1 MTTLPPVPGFS
12 VTVTVKEKMLDSLVA
27 APQSFINKT
36 SGLLGVFNG
45 DITDD
50 LTSPDGTVLNSNL
63 NVTSEKELF
72 EKFGE
77 LCK

>member
-1 MTTLPPVPGFS
+1 M
-12 VTVTVKEKMLDSLVA
+12 TVTVKEKMLDSLVA

-50 LTSPDGTVLNSNL
+50 LTTADGTVLNSNL
-63 NVTSEKELF
+63 NVTSEKEIF

-77 LCK
+77 PCK